1 MMKDLNDYYYLDLQR
16 LLDML
21 SKNPKETKA
30 FVQNAGRMAQAEVK
44 IGKAFLRNHGF
55 NL

>member
-1 MMKDLNDYYYLDLQR
+1 MT
-16 LLDML
+16 
-21 SKNPKETKA
+21 KETNA

-44 IGKAFLRNHGF
+44 IGATIGKLFPRNHGF